1 MSKKELKSTNT
12 ILQKQTGIYNSLR
25 AYIKELDSIVHSLDV
40 ADYLAKR
47 AMPYADRGEI
57 IKTLMTARN
66 DIVSILSDAEC
77 AGDNALD
84 KLMVLKKKKDELEKE
99 AS

>member
-1 MSKKELKSTNT
+1 MSKKELKSINKS
-12 ILQKQTGIYNSLR
+12 LQRQTGVYNSLR
-25 AYIKELDSIVHSLDV
+25 VYIKELDSIVHSLDV
-40 ADYLAKR
+40 AEYLAKR

-77 AGDNALD
+77 AGDDALN
-84 KLMVLKKKKDELEKE
+84 KLMNLQKKKADLEKE
-99 AS
+99 EL